1 MSSLCALTKD
11 GPYEDIIRKT
21 ALTKSLTMLVPWY
34 QTASLQNREKQMF
47 KPLSPWYFTIAAK
60 TD

>member
-21 ALTKSLTMLVPWY
+21 ALTKSLTMLVP
-34 QTASLQNREKQMF
+34 
-47 KPLSPWYFTIAAK
+47 
-60 TD
+60 